1 MKMLIKYLIS
11 IFLSIG
17 LYANTT
23 LKNTYYVDSRIINLS
38 TILPTTKNDSEIL
51 IIEKNR
57 HSKRIKAKELVKIL
71 ENHGLKEYKFK
82 GNYVNFILK
91 SPIDMTK
98 IKENIIQYYYEQYDE
113 IDIKNVSVQPRS
125 YIDKLPQDYIVNFR
139 KKDFLSKNATI
150 NIKTKKNQ
158 KIFFNYTITA
168 FLPIY
173 ISKGRIKKNVE
184 LSAMNSTRKEIVLDK
199 FRAKPIQNIYDN
211 SLQTKR
217 HINKGKIL
225 TIRDIE
231 TLNIV
236 RRNAHIGVDLYDN
249 NMIITFSA
257 KALQDGKIGDIIKV
271 QKRDGKKLKVMII
284 GKNRAEIK

>member
-1 MKMLIKYLIS
+1 MLIKYLIS

-38 TILPTTKNDSEIL
+38 TILPAAKNDSKIL

-57 HSKRIKAKELVKIL
+57 YSKRIKAKELVKIL
-71 ENHGLKEYKFK
+71 ENYGLKEYKFK

-150 NIKTKKNQ
+150 NIKTKKNK
-158 KIFFNYTITA
+158 KIFFNYNITA

-173 ISKGRIKKNVE
+173 ISKEKIKKNVE
-184 LSAMNSTRKEIVLDK
+184 LSAMNSTRKEIILDK

-236 RRNAHIGVDLYDN
+236 KRNALISVDLYDN

-257 KALQDGKIGDIIKV
+257 KALQDGKIGDVIKV
-271 QKRDGKKLKVMII
+271 QKRDGKKLKVIII

>member
-1 MKMLIKYLIS
+1 MLIKYLIS

-38 TILPTTKNDSEIL
+38 TILPAAKNDSEIL
-51 IIEKNR
+51 IIGKNR
-57 HSKRIKAKELVKIL
+57 YSKRIKAKELIKIL

-139 KKDFLSKNATI
+139 KKDFLSRNATI

-173 ISKGRIKKNVE
+173 ISKERIKKNVE

-225 TIRDIE
+225 TIRDVE
-231 TLNIV
+231 TLNTV
-236 RRNAHIGVDLYDN
+236 KRNALISVDLYDD

-271 QKRDGKKLKVMII
+271 QKKDGKRLKVMII